1 MLQQWTSFFILLF
14 CGFPS
19 AAICSDMNAS
29 VYVYGVFV
37 CVCVCVC
44 ESALDREAQMVLA
57 ANAENNNK
65 EHKSN
70 RREAW
75 EQLYPP
81 VPTRL
86 HSRTLALL
94 LSPSLLVSSSL
105 PCRL

>member
-29 VYVYGVFV
+29 VCVYGVFV
-37 CVCVCVC
+37 SVYVC

-65 EHKSN
+65 EHKSI